1 MHTYCARAANS
12 RGAPSQLLMR
22 SPAASGGVGGLRQWV
37 HTHGSSSVLALQ
49 PRSQPQ
55 LSEWLSV

>member
-1 MHTYCARAANS
+1 MAANS
-12 RGAPSQLLMR
+12 SGAPSQLLMR
-22 SPAASGGVGGLRQWV
+22 SPAASGGVGGLRQCV

>member
-1 MHTYCARAANS
+1 MHTYCALAANS
-12 RGAPSQLLMR
+12 SGAPFQLLIR
-22 SPAASGGVGGLRQWV
+22 SPAASGGVGGFRQWV

-49 PRSQPQ
+49 ARSQPQ